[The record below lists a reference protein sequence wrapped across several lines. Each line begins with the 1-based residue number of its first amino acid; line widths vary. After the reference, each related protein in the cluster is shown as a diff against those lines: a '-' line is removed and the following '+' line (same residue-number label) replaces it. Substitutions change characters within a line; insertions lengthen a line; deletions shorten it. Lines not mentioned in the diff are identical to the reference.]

1 MNILAIDTSS
11 MSGSVAVGSYEKLIY
26 LSYLDLKSTH
36 SERLM
41 PQIDSSLKASGLSIK
56 DIDCIAVVTG
66 TGSFTGLRIGLATAK
81 GLCVARKIP
90 FVAVRSL
97 DVLAFQVVGVE
108 KNIISCIDAR
118 MGEIYAAVYD
128 KKMNYII
135 EPDNYKPET
144 FIEMCRELDDT
155 FYAVGSGLA
164 MLKDE
169 LKLVE
174 GAMHQ
179 NIIMASSLISYMKHK
194 GLQPEYNPDF
204 IAAIEPEYMRKSQA
218 ELNLKKK

>member
-11 MSGSVAVGSYEKLIY
+11 MSGSVAVGSYEKLVN

-41 PQIDSSLKASGLSIK
+41 PQIDSSLKASGLTIE
-56 DIDCIAVVTG
+56 DIGCIAVVTG
-66 TGSFTGLRIGLATAK
+66 PGSFTGLRIGLATAK

-90 FVAVRSL
+90 LVAVRSL
-97 DVLAFQVVGVE
+97 DVLAFQVTGVE
-108 KNIISCIDAR
+108 KPVIACIDAR

-128 KKMNYII
+128 KSMNYLI
-135 EPDNYKPET
+135 EPDNFKPDVFT
-144 FIEMCRELDDT
+144 KKCIELDDT
-155 FYAVGSGLA
+155 FYAVGSGL
-164 MLKDE
+164 MLIKDE
-169 LKLVE
+169 MKLVE

-194 GLQPEYNPDF
+194 GLKPVYNPDF
-204 IAAIEPEYMRKSQA
+204 VALVEPEYMRKSQA
-218 ELNLKKK
+218 ELNFKKS